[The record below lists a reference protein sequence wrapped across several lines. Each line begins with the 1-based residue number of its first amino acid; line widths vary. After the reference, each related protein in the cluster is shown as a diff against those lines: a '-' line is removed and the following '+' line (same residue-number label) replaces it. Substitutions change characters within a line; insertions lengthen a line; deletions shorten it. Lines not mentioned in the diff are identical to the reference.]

1 LYRNRYSYFS
11 LFLKSLPRILKT
23 VFFLSIV
30 PILTVAKQVEL
41 KAVGDEIAAIQQRMQ
56 GEAATAARQIAETA
70 MA

>member
-1 LYRNRYSYFS
+1 LRDSI
-11 LFLKSLPRILKT
+11 FLESLPRILKIAF
-23 VFFLSIV
+23 VL
-30 PILTVAKQVEL
+30 PIASTATVAKQVEL